1 MTAASRYRILVIEDD
16 LTLARM
22 LVDMLTRM
30 GHEARAAPSRAA
42 ALATLSEFSAHLA
55 LLDLRLPDV
64 DGNVFLPE
72 LREYC
77 AVIVVTAYGSID
89 EAVRTVRAGAA
100 DFVVKPISPQGLE
113 LVLTRFFQTLELRR
127 DLAYWQ
133 AQANFAETPQII
145 GEGAAIGELRRTVTL
160 FASADTPVLIVGEA
174 GTGKEMAARTIHTM
188 SPRSNARFLSVDCD
202 PGLEAAELFGS
213 WRGGAHTEGL
223 LAAVGTGT
231 IFLSGVDRLAADL
244 QARLLRAMKAGTCR
258 PVGSSVNVPV
268 SARFLLSSTLVGEEL
283 REAAHDSD
291 LLQYL
296 SAFVVGIPALRAR
309 RGDIAPLA
317 RQFVENRNFQRATEK
332 TLSDAAIDVLESYD
346 WPGNVRELGN
356 VIERAIIMSHGSSVI
371 EPEHL
376 NLARG
381 SVPDPEGVV
390 ELRFDQPPTLE
401 TLRDSY
407 LDLLVDRFAGN
418 RRKIAETLAISERN
432 LYRLLKKDADSGTP
446 D

>member
-1 MTAASRYRILVIEDD
+1 M
-16 LTLARM
+16 
-22 LVDMLTRM
+22 
-30 GHEARAAPSRAA
+30 
-42 ALATLSEFSAHLA
+42 
-55 LLDLRLPDV
+55 
-64 DGNVFLPE
+64 
-72 LREYC
+72 
-77 AVIVVTAYGSID
+77 
-89 EAVRTVRAGAA
+89 
-100 DFVVKPISPQGLE
+100 
-113 LVLTRFFQTLELRR
+113 
-127 DLAYWQ
+127 
-133 AQANFAETPQII
+133 
-145 GEGAAIGELRRTVTL
+145 
-160 FASADTPVLIVGEA
+160 
-174 GTGKEMAARTIHTM
+174 
-188 SPRSNARFLSVDCD
+188 
-202 PGLEAAELFGS
+202 
-213 WRGGAHTEGL
+213 
-223 LAAVGTGT
+223 
-231 IFLSGVDRLAADL
+231 
-244 QARLLRAMKAGTCR
+244 
-258 PVGSSVNVPV
+258 PV
-268 SARFLLSSTLVGEEL
+268 SARLLLPSTLVGEEL

-317 RQFVENRNFQRATEK
+317 RQFLENRNFQRATEK
-332 TLSDAAIDVLESYD
+332 TLSDAAINVLQAYD

-381 SVPDPEGVV
+381 SGTDPEGVV

-432 LYRLLKKDADSGTP
+432 LYRLLKRDADSGTA